1 MVASPLLV
9 IKWSNTMNK
18 GILLIQLVSN
28 ETLIEPNLLMDNK
41 EFVLQAKKLIN
52 QKLNFD
58 VIKSKLVKWV
68 NNNY

>member
-1 MVASPLLV
+1 
-9 IKWSNTMNK
+9 MNK

-28 ETLIEPNLLMDNK
+28 KTLIEPNLLMNNK

>member
-1 MVASPLLV
+1 
-9 IKWSNTMNK
+9 MNK

-28 ETLIEPNLLMDNK
+28 ETLIEPHLLMDNK

-58 VIKSKLVKWV
+58 IIKSKLVKWV

>member
-1 MVASPLLV
+1 
-9 IKWSNTMNK
+9 MNK

-41 EFVLQAKKLIN
+41 EFVLKDKELIN

>member
-1 MVASPLLV
+1 
-9 IKWSNTMNK
+9 MNK
-18 GILLIQLVSN
+18 GILLIQLISN
-28 ETLIEPNLLMDNK
+28 ETLIEPNLLMNNK
-41 EFVLQAKKLIN
+41 EFVLQAKKLIS

>member
-1 MVASPLLV
+1 
-9 IKWSNTMNK
+9 MNK
-18 GILLIQLVSN
+18 GILLIELVSN

-41 EFVLQAKKLIN
+41 EFVLQAKKLIS

-58 VIKSKLVKWV
+58 VIKSKLIKWV

>member
-1 MVASPLLV
+1 
-9 IKWSNTMNK
+9 MNK

-28 ETLIEPNLLMDNK
+28 ETLIEPNLLMNNK

>member
-1 MVASPLLV
+1 
-9 IKWSNTMNK
+9 MNK

-41 EFVLQAKKLIN
+41 EFVLQAKKLIS

-68 NNNY
+68 KNNY

>member
-1 MVASPLLV
+1 
-9 IKWSNTMNK
+9 MNK

-28 ETLIEPNLLMDNK
+28 ETLIEPNLLMNNK
-41 EFVLQAKKLIN
+41 KFVLQAKKLIN

>member
-1 MVASPLLV
+1 
-9 IKWSNTMNK
+9 MNK

-41 EFVLQAKKLIN
+41 EFVLQAKKLIS

>member
-1 MVASPLLV
+1 
-9 IKWSNTMNK
+9 MNR

-28 ETLIEPNLLMDNK
+28 KTLIEPNLLMNNK

>member
-1 MVASPLLV
+1 
-9 IKWSNTMNK
+9 MNK

-41 EFVLQAKKLIN
+41 EFVLQAKELIN

>member
-1 MVASPLLV
+1 
-9 IKWSNTMNK
+9 MNK

-28 ETLIEPNLLMDNK
+28 ETLIEPNLLMNNK
-41 EFVLQAKKLIN
+41 EFVLQAKKLIS

>member
-1 MVASPLLV
+1 
-9 IKWSNTMNK
+9 MNK
-18 GILLIQLVSN
+18 GILLIELVSN

>member
-1 MVASPLLV
+1 
-9 IKWSNTMNK
+9 MNK

-28 ETLIEPNLLMDNK
+28 ETLIEPNLLMNNK
-41 EFVLQAKKLIN
+41 EFVLQVKKLIN

>member
-1 MVASPLLV
+1 
-9 IKWSNTMNK
+9 MNK
-18 GILLIQLVSN
+18 GILLIQLVSK
-28 ETLIEPNLLMDNK
+28 ETLIEPTLLMYNK

>member
-1 MVASPLLV
+1 
-9 IKWSNTMNK
+9 MNK

-28 ETLIEPNLLMDNK
+28 ETLIEPTLLMDNK

>member
-1 MVASPLLV
+1 
-9 IKWSNTMNK
+9 MNK